1 MADAGLMVVDASV
14 LAALV
19 FVEDRAAE
27 AADLLR
33 DQRLFAP
40 GLLWYEM
47 SEVARVKSATRPVES
62 TAIAEQLDMARRLP
76 IVLRS
81 PEWANLVQLALSTGL
96 TAYDASYLS
105 LAMALEAP
113 LATFDR
119 RLQEAAARS

>member
-33 DQRLFAP
+33 DRRLFAP

-47 SEVARVKSATRPVES
+47 SEVARVKSANRPWES

-81 PEWANLVQLALSTGL
+81 PDWANLAQLALSTGL

-119 RLQEAAARS
+119 WLQEAAARS

>member
-1 MADAGLMVVDASV
+1 
-14 LAALV
+14 
-19 FVEDRAAE
+19 
-27 AADLLR
+27 
-33 DQRLFAP
+33 
-40 GLLWYEM
+40 
-47 SEVARVKSATRPVES
+47 
-62 TAIAEQLDMARRLP
+62 MARRLP

-81 PEWANLVQLALSTGL
+81 PDWAYLVQLALSTGL

>member
-33 DQRLFAP
+33 DRRLFAP

-47 SEVARVKSATRPVES
+47 SEVARVKSANRPGES

-81 PEWANLVQLALSTGL
+81 PDWANLVQLAFSAGL

-119 RLQEAAARS
+119 WLQEAAARS